1 MKILLT
7 IILLAFQFSAWA
19 APMDAFE
26 FDTKA
31 QEKIF
36 HKLNNELRCL
46 VCQNQA
52 IAESNA
58 GLAKDLRAEIHS
70 MLQAGKTEAQIKEFM
85 VARYGDYVLYDP
97 PFKPMTWLLWIGP
110 MAIFIIGLFYAR
122 RFIFQQ
128 NSSEESGELSAEES
142 ERLRDLQSEL
152 NHSDQSGTAENNNL
166 NKEKHS

>member
-1 MKILLT
+1 MKILMA
-7 IILLAFQFSAWA
+7 IALLAFNLSAWA

-70 MLQAGKTEAQIKEFM
+70 MLQAGKTEAEIKEFM
-85 VARYGDYVLYDP
+85 VDRYGDYVLYDP

-110 MAIFIIGLFYAR
+110 MAIFLVGLFYAH

-128 NSSEESGELSAEES
+128 KLSEAPGELSDEES
-142 ERLRDLQSEL
+142 ARLRGLQSEL
-152 NHSDQSGTAENNNL
+152 NLTDCDDAGKTDNMKKENR
-166 NKEKHS
+166 S